1 MEANFN
7 GREQLAAD
15 HGTIADIS
23 CFGSISILPDY
34 VYERVNL
41 DNLTAWPGSLRAL
54 LGAIDPEGYPL

>member
-1 MEANFN
+1 MDGYLN
-7 GREQLAAD
+7 GRAWFAAD
-15 HGTIADIS
+15 YGTIADIS

-41 DNLTAWPGSLRAL
+41 DNLTAWPGSLSAL

>member
-1 MEANFN
+1 MDGYLN
-7 GREQLAAD
+7 GREELAAD

-23 CFGSISILPDY
+23 CFDSISILPDY
-34 VYERVNL
+34 VYERVNM

>member
-1 MEANFN
+1 MN
-7 GREQLAAD
+7 GRAWFAGD

-34 VYERVNL
+34 VYERDNS